1 MIMNQNDKMLLF
13 KTVCFYELLLLLL
26 LLFAE
31 MELEACF
38 FHSTLST

>member
-13 KTVCFYELLLLLL
+13 KTLCFYKLLLLLL

-31 MELEACF
+31 MELEA
-38 FHSTLST
+38 